1 MHLATIRISSLA
13 CRGLLALG
21 LSLLVASS
29 AFAQA
34 AWEYSPYAV
43 RCIVAFEDS
52 PQVPPSFQEQVND
65 VLAER
70 ANVVFG
76 ALWAAKV
83 ETAQSPLR
91 EELLDR
97 LGTLTADGLQEL
109 APDWLAGDKA
119 YLVAVTEQD
128 GTFQVQVREFDCRA
142 RFFSPASKSQVFARD
157 ALPLAIWDAIATAFT
172 PLVQIEGVEDSQ
184 ITARLRAGGLVTTKR
199 SPALIEPGAALRVIL
214 RRNDRKG
221 DPLKG
226 GVQLVPWTMLRVT
239 ARKESQ
245 LTCELVSGYRSPIP
259 TKGGARTERLALLAA
274 PRYASTRLVLRTRSK
289 PPRPLT
295 GYEVFAKGEGDEPS
309 VRLGATGWDGS
320 LELPRTDGKL
330 QVLLVRSGSQLL
342 ARLPLVPG
350 QDSELVATV
359 LDDDR
364 RLQAEGYVQAFQS
377 RVLDLVVR
385 REILAS
391 RIHQRAA
398 AGKTDEARELL
409 EEYRGLETRAD
420 LNRALDNALR
430 EVVSPD
436 RLTQSRIDKLFASA
450 RQLLGKF
457 LDPEQANVLAR
468 ELAETKPAASQ
479 AAATKAAPAKA
490 AAAKSS
496 PAKKKSASKTG
507 AAK

>member
-1 MHLATIRISSLA
+1 MHRAKLAIILLLRRACPALA
-13 CRGLLALG
+13 ALG
-21 LSLLVASS
+21 LLLLVASS
-29 AFAQA
+29 ACAQA

-43 RCIVAFEDS
+43 RCVVAFADN
-52 PQVPPSFQEQVND
+52 PQVPPSFQAQVHD
-65 VLAER
+65 TLAER

-76 ALWAAKV
+76 ALWAMRV
-83 ETAQSPLR
+83 EAAPAPLR
-91 EELLDR
+91 GELLDH
-97 LGTLTADGLQEL
+97 LDTLTAERVQEL
-109 APDWLAGDKA
+109 APDWLAEDKA
-119 YLVAVTEQD
+119 YLVAVTEQA
-128 GTFQVQVREFDCRA
+128 GTFRVQVREFDCRA
-142 RFFSPASKSQVFARD
+142 RFFSPASETHVFDRD
-157 ALPLAIWDAIATAFT
+157 ALPLAIWDAIANAFT

-184 ITARLRAGGLVTTKR
+184 VTARLRAGGLVTSKR

-245 LTCELVSGYRSPIP
+245 LTCELVSGYRAPIP

-274 PRYASTRLVLRTRSK
+274 PRYPATRLILRTRSK
-289 PPRPLT
+289 PPKPLT
-295 GYEVFAKGEGDEPS
+295 GYEVFAKGEGDEAS

-320 LELPRTDGKL
+320 LELPRTDGTL

-350 QDSELVATV
+350 QDRELVASV

-377 RVLDLVVR
+377 RVLDLVAR
-385 REILAS
+385 REILAA
-391 RIHQRAA
+391 RVRQRLAE
-398 AGKTDEARELL
+398 GKTDEARALL
-409 EEYRGLETRAD
+409 DEYRELETRVD

-436 RLTQSRIDKLFASA
+436 RLTQSRIDKLFAAA

-457 LDPEQANVLAR
+457 LDPEQGNLLAR
-468 ELAETKPAASQ
+468 ELATAEANPGGKAPPVKAPAAKAPAAKKPAAG
-479 AAATKAAPAKA
+479 KV
-490 AAAKSS
+490 
-496 PAKKKSASKTG
+496 G
-507 AAK
+507 AGK